1 MNDRPIPELR
11 LATLGF
17 AVNAL
22 WEALQTPLYGD
33 RGGGALYLIRTR
45 LHCAVGDVLIL
56 LGCFA
61 VVSLI
66 WRNRHWIASG
76 SVPPRVLFVTLGL
89 GYTAASEVLH
99 ARWLKSW
106 TYAPEMP
113 LLFGVGLTPILQWLL
128 IPSVLLFILG
138 PSRAL
143 ASGLPGEGGATRSD
157 R

>member
-1 MNDRPIPELR
+1 MRNRPIPELR

-22 WEALQTPLYGD
+22 WEALQTPLYAD
-33 RGGGALYLIRTR
+33 RGGAAPYLIRTR
-45 LHCAVGDVLIL
+45 LHCAASDALIL

-66 WRNRHWIASG
+66 WRNRHWIATR
-76 SVPPRVLFVTLGL
+76 SVAPRILFVMLGL

-99 ARWLKSW
+99 TRWLPSW

-113 LLFGVGLTPILQWLL
+113 LLFGVGLAPILQWLL
-128 IPSVLLFILG
+128 VPSVLLWILG
-138 PSRAL
+138 LPRGYVPSGGPA
-143 ASGLPGEGGATRSD
+143 GATRLA
-157 R
+157 